1 MLDPHIVK
9 SYDEQLLKLH
19 NIVNEMGEL
28 ALRQFDASLKALVDR
43 DPAQAAQAIDT
54 ESRIDTLEHA
64 ANEQVV
70 RLLALRAPVADDLR
84 VVVTGLKIAS
94 TLESIADYAASI
106 AERALQLAELSKV
119 PSTRSL
125 NRMAG
130 LVHELLGEVME
141 AYRSNDFHKALEV
154 WHRDKEVDA
163 QYSSLFRELLTYMM
177 EDTRNVASCSH
188 LMFVAKHVERIGD
201 LTTNIGE
208 MVYFLSTG
216 ETLTGERPKGD
227 TSSFDA
233 GDGPVA

>member
-19 NIVNEMGEL
+19 NIVLEMGEL
-28 ALRQFDASLKALVDR
+28 AQRQLDASIRALVER
-43 DPAQAAQAIDT
+43 DPALAAQAIDT

-64 ANEQVV
+64 ANEQVI

-84 VVVTGLKIAS
+84 IVVTGLKIAS
-94 TLESIADYAASI
+94 SLENIADYTANM
-106 AERALQLAELSKV
+106 AERAIQLAEINKILS
-119 PSTRSL
+119 PRSL
-125 NRMAG
+125 SRMAG
-130 LVHELLGEVME
+130 LVQELLADVML
-141 AYRSNDFHKALEV
+141 AYQTNDFHKALEV

-177 EDTRNVASCSH
+177 EDTRNVAPCSH
-188 LMFVAKHVERIGD
+188 LMFIAKHVERIGD

-208 MVYFLSTG
+208 MVYFLTTG

-227 TSSFDA
+227 TSSLEA
-233 GDGPVA
+233 GDGQVA